1 MGGTWNLWMVWDA
14 PSRVPGERR
23 VPRKITPARL
33 ERIALA
39 YLERY
44 ASSTENLRRVL
55 MRRVKRAAAHHGSD
69 PEDGAAMVDDLLRR
83 YQETGLLDDDAYAR
97 MRTTSL
103 HRRGA
108 SKRLIRAQL
117 ASKGVDSAI
126 IGKALEALDGEHT
139 NADLAAA
146 CRYARRRRLGPW
158 RVRDRDDNRE
168 RDLAALA
175 RQGFSYDV
183 ARRVIESENRET
195 LEELLETDDWL

>member
-1 MGGTWNLWMVWDA
+1 MQKTSKKPAG
-14 PSRVPGERR
+14 RR
-23 VPRKITPARL
+23 TPRKITPARL

-55 MRRVKRAAAHHGSD
+55 MRRVKRSADHHGTD
-69 PEDGAAMVDDLLRR
+69 PEDGAVMVNDVLRR
-83 YQETGLLDDDAYAR
+83 YQEVGLLDDDAYAR

-117 ASKGVDSAI
+117 ASKGVESAI
-126 IGKALEALDGEHT
+126 IGKALEVLDIEHA

-146 CRYARRRRLGPW
+146 CHYARRRRLGPW
-158 RVRDRDDNRE
+158 RAQNRDDRRE

-195 LEELLETDDWL
+195 LEESLETDDWL

>member
-1 MGGTWNLWMVWDA
+1 MRKTSKRPAG
-14 PSRVPGERR
+14 RR
-23 VPRKITPARL
+23 TPRKITPARL

-55 MRRVKRAAAHHGSD
+55 MRRVKRSADHHGTD
-69 PEDGAAMVDDLLRR
+69 PEDGAVMVDDVLRR
-83 YQETGLLDDDAYAR
+83 YQEVGLLDDDAYAR

-117 ASKGVDSAI
+117 ASKGVKSAI
-126 IGKALEALDGEHT
+126 IGKALEALDIEHA

-158 RVRDRDDNRE
+158 RAQNRDDSRE

-195 LEELLETDDWL
+195 LEESLETDDWL

>member
-1 MGGTWNLWMVWDA
+1 MQKSNKKPAG
-14 PSRVPGERR
+14 RR

-44 ASSTENLRRVL
+44 ASSIENLRRVL
-55 MRRVKRAAAHHGSD
+55 MRRVKRSTDHHGTD
-69 PEDGAAMVDDLLRR
+69 PEDGAVMVNDVLQR
-83 YQETGLLDDDAYAR
+83 YQEAGLLDDDAYAR
-97 MRTTSL
+97 MRTTTL

-117 ASKGVDSAI
+117 ASKGVESAI
-126 IGKALEALDGEHT
+126 IGKALNALDGEHS

-158 RVRDRDDNRE
+158 RTQNRDDRRE
-168 RDLAALA
+168 RDLAA
-175 RQGFSYDV
+175 
-183 ARRVIESENRET
+183 
-195 LEELLETDDWL
+195 

>member
-1 MGGTWNLWMVWDA
+1 MEKSTKKPTG
-14 PSRVPGERR
+14 RR
-23 VPRKITPARL
+23 IPRKINPARL

-55 MRRVKRAAAHHGSD
+55 MRRVKRSAEHHDTD
-69 PEDGAAMVDDLLRR
+69 PEDGAVMVDELLRR
-83 YQETGLLDDDAYAR
+83 YQEVGLLDDDAYAR

-108 SKRLIRAQL
+108 SKRLIRVQL
-117 ASKGVDSAI
+117 ASKGVESAI
-126 IGKALEALDGEHT
+126 IGKALEALAAEHE

-158 RVRDRDDNRE
+158 RTRDRDDSRE

-183 ARRVIESENRET
+183 ARRVIENENRES
-195 LEELLETDDWL
+195 LEDSLETGDWL